1 VSRVQGIW
9 ALAKGGGRDFA
20 RETRVCVPHLLG
32 LLREKKPQIDRKIHE
47 TLDVFVA
54 SCVEMDTLIP
64 DIQTALSNAVAK
76 VRLDTLSWLLRW
88 FVVFGHFFVC
98 RNPSVSRCNGRIVMT
113 NQQINGFFR
122 PSLS

>member
-1 VSRVQGIW
+1 M
-9 ALAKGGGRDFA
+9 AKGGGRDFA

-76 VRLDTLSWLLRW
+76 VRLVRLLTVLQ
-88 FVVFGHFFVC
+88 FDCLFSNLFDF
-98 RNPSVSRCNGRIVMT
+98 RINIV
-113 NQQINGFFR
+113 QFR
-122 PSLS
+122 